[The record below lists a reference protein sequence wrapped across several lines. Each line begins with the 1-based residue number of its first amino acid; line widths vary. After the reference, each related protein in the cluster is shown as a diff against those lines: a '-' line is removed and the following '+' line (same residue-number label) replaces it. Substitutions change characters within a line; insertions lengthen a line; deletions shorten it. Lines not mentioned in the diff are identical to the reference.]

1 MTQTDTLTFD
11 AWISN
16 GMTASQANDSLRA
29 IECFQNASDAA
40 PEAGLPQFLLG
51 AEFATLGD
59 MARAETAFANAARLA
74 PDFPM
79 ARYQLGLLQFSSG
92 RAATALLTWEP
103 LLALPESNPLPH
115 FIHGFT
121 ALAKDWRSIPP
132 TMRSPATSP
141 RSSRE
146 SGHCKTRALR
156 NTNRPT
162 LKVTT
167 CCWRTINSK
176 GQCTDNAL
184 RGTIHRVPA
193 LRLPMI
199 DPSNRL
205 AALIRAQFAAQLR
218 PTVQARASAA
228 PLRPASTAG
237 ENAMSG
243 AGGADAQIQELVAL
257 RVRALSPEDPQRR
270 RKAFRLFLE
279 GVLLQEFGRDR
290 LDDKGLGEL
299 VDSVMQRMEEDAQL
313 IQAMQ
318 DAGDVLLADAAPRRV
333 GSGAC
338 TPDD

>member
-121 ALAKDWRSIPP
+121 ALAQDRFQEALKHYDQGLALN
-132 TMRSPATSP
+132 TTNDAL
-141 RSSRE
+141 SSDIAKIVERI
-146 SGHCKTRALR
+146 RALQD
-156 NTNRPT
+156 TS
-162 LKVTT
+162 VTE
-167 CCWRTINSK
+167 
-176 GQCTDNAL
+176 
-184 RGTIHRVPA
+184 HE
-193 LRLPMI
+193 
-199 DPSNRL
+199 
-205 AALIRAQFAAQLR
+205 
-218 PTVQARASAA
+218 SAD
-228 PLRPASTAG
+228 S
-237 ENAMSG
+237 
-243 AGGADAQIQELVAL
+243 
-257 RVRALSPEDPQRR
+257 
-270 RKAFRLFLE
+270 E
-279 GVLLQEFGRDR
+279 GNH
-290 LDDKGLGEL
+290 
-299 VDSVMQRMEEDAQL
+299 
-313 IQAMQ
+313 
-318 DAGDVLLADAAPRRV
+318 VLLANYQQQGPMH
-333 GSGAC
+333 
-338 TPDD
+338 